1 LFKLQLISTWQN
13 DDIFQHLANLYIRYI
28 EVYRRIEEC
37 YDQMVHPQKRI
48 FMKKI
53 LECSILRI
61 CEMKNVRVSCDCRT

>member
-1 LFKLQLISTWQN
+1 MISGWQN

-28 EVYRRIEEC
+28 EIYRKIEEC

-53 LECSILRI
+53 LECSILHI
-61 CEMKNVRVSCDCRT
+61 CEMKNVRTS